1 MNCDRC
7 QELLSEY
14 LDEGLDG
21 AESVEVR
28 DHLAICPQC
37 AEVFEDIAMLVDV
50 SRLESDENAV
60 PPNPQAL
67 WLRINNILENEARE
81 EAAKAQKAK
90 AEAGSSGRRWSLS
103 FAQVGAAVAG
113 IALVSSLLTFIGI
126 RQYSQPGD
134 DLAERPEPTIV
145 DRVMGKLGLVE
156 TPAEQVKRKMRDRE
170 AAIEYW
176 NNRVQARR
184 SQWDAH
190 LRDAFDRNLNEINQ
204 AVAEY
209 TLILEQDPQ
218 DQLSG
223 DMLDTAL
230 NEKMELL
237 REFSEL

>member
-21 AESVEVR
+21 SESVEVR
-28 DHLAICPQC
+28 EHLAVCLAC
-37 AEVFEDIAMLVDV
+37 AVVFEDIAMLVDL
-50 SRLESDENAV
+50 SRLDSDENAAPSNSRAIWQGISNV
-60 PPNPQAL
+60 IESEIGQ
-67 WLRINNILENEARE
+67 
-81 EAAKAQKAK
+81 EAARAQKAAAQ
-90 AEAGSSGRRWSLS
+90 AEAARGRWSLS
-103 FAQVGAAVAG
+103 FSQVATAVAG

-126 RQYSQPGD
+126 RQYSQPAD
-134 DLAERPEPTIV
+134 DFAERSEPTVV

-156 TPAEQVKRKMRDRE
+156 TPAERVKRKMRERE

-209 TLILEQDPQ
+209 TLILEQDPE

-223 DMLDTAL
+223 DMLDNTL